1 MDIKNKIPEG
11 WEIFN
16 FGNKELINIIDGDR
30 GKNYPKEKDFFD
42 KEYCLFLNT
51 KNVTSKGFNFD
62 TNKFITKEKD
72 SLLRNGKL
80 NRYDIVMTTRGT
92 IGNCGFY
99 DDFVKYDN
107 IRINS
112 GMVIFRVISDK
123 IFQKYLYMFL
133 TSDIMK
139 NQILNYTTGTAQ
151 PQLPIWSINKL
162 YFLLPPLA
170 EQKRIASILSS
181 LDDKIELNNK
191 TNRILEELAQTI
203 FEEWFI
209 NFNFPNEDGKPY
221 KKSGGEMIGSK
232 LGKIPKGW
240 KVGTIGDLISNLFN
254 GDWGKDTNKEKY
266 TEEVICVR
274 GADIGDISK
283 GFDGN
288 PVRRFILEKN
298 LKSKKL
304 LAGDIV
310 IECSGGSPTQSTGRC
325 IFVTENLL
333 SAYDKPLICTNFCK
347 VIKIKE
353 KEYRGYAYNLLWY
366 LYNTRLFFLFENG
379 TTGIKNLDVN
389 NLFKR
394 HMIAIPDINV
404 SSEYNKIFLS
414 LIDLMHANKKENE
427 KLSGIRDSLLPKLMD
442 GEIRIREE

>member
-1 MDIKNKIPEG
+1 MQEVDIYSPKYCQDWQEKSLYDLAIWKNGLAFKDINFSNKGKPVIKIAELKNGITAQTKFTKDIFEDAVHITKGDMVFSWSGNPQTSIDVFYYNLEDG
-11 WEIFN
+11 WLNQHIFKITT
-16 FGNKELINIIDGDR
+16 KEEVL
-30 GKNYPKEKDFFD
+30 KNYFF
-42 KEYCLFLNT
+42 YTL
-51 KNVTSKGFNFD
+51 
-62 TNKFITKEKD
+62 
-72 SLLRNGKL
+72 
-80 NRYDIVMTTRGT
+80 
-92 IGNCGFY
+92 
-99 DDFVKYDN
+99 
-107 IRINS
+107 
-112 GMVIFRVISDK
+112 
-123 IFQKYLYMFL
+123 KYLKPNFKM
-133 TSDIMK
+133 IAANK
-139 NQILNYTTGTAQ
+139 QTTGLGHVT
-151 PQLPIWSINKL
+151 INDLKKIKIK
-162 YFLLPPLA
+162 LPPLA

-221 KKSGGEMIGSK
+221 KKSGGEMIGSE

-427 KLSGIRDSLLPKLMD
+427 KLSGIRDSLLPKLMS
-442 GEIRIREE
+442 GEIRV